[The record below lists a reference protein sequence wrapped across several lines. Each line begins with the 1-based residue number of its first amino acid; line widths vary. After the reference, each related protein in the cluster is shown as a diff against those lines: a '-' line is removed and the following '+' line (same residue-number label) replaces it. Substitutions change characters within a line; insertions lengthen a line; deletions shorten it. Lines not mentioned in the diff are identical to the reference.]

1 MRIPGVCSPKIKR
14 AATEAPPMA
23 ARGVLRLRLTDRL
36 IRSPETK
43 PNGTRRKEINRNET
57 ELGMSKYI
65 SWLRASQEII
75 PRNVRPTATVIDLM

>member
-36 IRSPETK
+36 IKSPETN

-65 SWLRASQEII
+65 SWLRAIQDII

>member
-1 MRIPGVCSPKIKR
+1 
-14 AATEAPPMA
+14 MA

-36 IRSPETK
+36 IKSPETN

-65 SWLRASQEII
+65 SWLRAIQDII

>member
-1 MRIPGVCSPKIKR
+1 MRIPGICSPNIKR
-14 AATEAPPMA
+14 AATEAPPMV

-36 IRSPETK
+36 IKSPETN
-43 PNGTRRKEINRNET
+43 PNGTRRKEISRNET
-57 ELGMSKYI
+57 DLGMSKYI

>member
-1 MRIPGVCSPKIKR
+1 MRIPGVCTPKIKR

-36 IRSPETK
+36 IRSPETN
-43 PNGTRRKEINRNET
+43 PNGTRRNEINRNET

>member
-1 MRIPGVCSPKIKR
+1 MRIPGVCTPKIKR

-36 IRSPETK
+36 IRSPETN

-65 SWLRASQEII
+65 SWLRAIQDII

>member
-1 MRIPGVCSPKIKR
+1 MRIPGVCTPKIKR

-36 IRSPETK
+36 IRSPETN

>member
-1 MRIPGVCSPKIKR
+1 MRIPGICSPNIKR

-36 IRSPETK
+36 IKSPETN
-43 PNGTRRKEINRNET
+43 PNGTRRKEISRTET
-57 ELGMSKYI
+57 DLGMSKYI
-65 SWLRASQEII
+65 IWLRASQEII

>member
-1 MRIPGVCSPKIKR
+1 MRIPGGCSPKIKR
-14 AATEAPPMA
+14 AATEVPPMA

-36 IRSPETK
+36 IKSPETN

-65 SWLRASQEII
+65 SGLRASQEII

>member
-1 MRIPGVCSPKIKR
+1 MRIPGVCTPKIKR

-36 IRSPETK
+36 IKSPETN

-65 SWLRASQEII
+65 SWLRAIQDII

>member
-1 MRIPGVCSPKIKR
+1 MRIPGVCTPKIKR

-23 ARGVLRLRLTDRL
+23 ARGVLRLRFTDRL
-36 IRSPETK
+36 IRSPETN